1 MKCRATADYHTSTLI
16 FADLYR
22 KAAEFSA
29 HGRPFAI
36 ATVVRVEGSSSAPRG
51 SKGLIDEY
59 GKLVVGWVGGGC
71 AESAV
76 KTEALNCMAAA
87 KPGMITLDLRD
98 EQLGVGMP
106 CGGKMEVFIE
116 PVLPGPELLIV
127 GHGRIAET
135 LCTLGHL
142 MGFTITVND
151 AAADASNFPQAA
163 KLVTEDFELTETPIG
178 TNTYVVIATQHKRD
192 HLWLQNALEGKAA
205 YVALVASRHRSKLVL
220 DYVAAAGV
228 PAEKIASVFAPA
240 GIDLGAATP
249 EEIALSIMSQ
259 MVALRRRGTTRTLSL
274 ERSAGT
280 MDDTTREKVIRQCEV
295 QVPS

>member
-1 MKCRATADYHTSTLI
+1 MST
-16 FADLYR
+16 DLYR
-22 KAAEFSA
+22 RAAEFSA
-29 HGRPFAI
+29 RGRPFAI

-51 SKGLIDEY
+51 SKGLIDEH
-59 GKLVVGWVGGGC
+59 GQLVVGWVGGGC

-76 KTEALNCMAAA
+76 KSEALKCMTAA
-87 KPGMITLDLRD
+87 KPQMITLDLRD
-98 EQLGVGMP
+98 DQLGVGMP

-135 LCTLGHL
+135 LCTLGHV

-151 AAADASNFPQAA
+151 PAADATNFPQAA
-163 KLVTEDFELTETPIG
+163 KLVTEDFDLTETPIG

-192 HLWLQNALEGKAA
+192 HLWLQKALEGNAA
-205 YVALVASRHRSKLVL
+205 YVALVASRHRSRLVL

-228 PAEKIASVFAPA
+228 PAAKVATVFAPA

-249 EEIALSIMSQ
+249 AEISLSIMSQ
-259 MVALRRRGTTRTLSL
+259 IVALRRRGTTRTLSL
-274 ERSAGT
+274 ERNAGA
-280 MDDTTREKVIRQCEV
+280 MDDSAEEKIIRQCEV
-295 QVPS
+295 QGAS